1 MIELNDMAPDFTLP
15 DENGEMRKLSDER
28 GKVVVLYFYPKDNT
42 PGCTKEACSL
52 RDSIEDLKNLD
63 ATVIGIS
70 PDKAESPQKFIVKY
84 SLPFHLLSDPE
95 HKVMETYGA
104 YGEKMMYGKKTIG
117 VIRTTYIIGK
127 DGKVL
132 KIYRKVNTATHGED
146 VRKALAE
153 LG

>member
-1 MIELNDMAPDFTLP
+1 MATITRGTALRDMAPKGT
-15 DENGEMRKLSDER
+15 
-28 GKVVVLYFYPKDNT
+28 
-42 PGCTKEACSL
+42 
-52 RDSIEDLKNLD
+52 
-63 ATVIGIS
+63 
-70 PDKAESPQKFIVKY
+70 
-84 SLPFHLLSDPE
+84 E

>member
-1 MIELNDMAPDFTLP
+1 MIDIGTIAPDFTLP
-15 DENGEMRKLSDER
+15 DENGEERKLSDER
-28 GKVVVLYFYPKDNT
+28 GKIVVLYFYPRDNT

-52 RDSIEDLKNLD
+52 RDSIEDLKGLD
-63 ATVIGIS
+63 AVVIGIS
-70 PDKAESPQKFIVKY
+70 PDKSESHRKFIDKF
-84 SLPFHLLSDPE
+84 SLPFHLLSDTE
-95 HKVMETYGA
+95 HSVMETYGA

-132 KIYRKVNTATHGED
+132 KVFRKVNTATHGDD

-153 LG
+153 I